1 MTSPE
6 APAAALAERLRGT
19 LLPAAFTPMDTDG
32 RPLPDALAAYAAGLL
47 GGPGH
52 DTVGG
57 VAVWAHTGRGLFLSE
72 RERASVMGVWRAAT
86 DLPIVAGAGVPHGV
100 PSNTAEQQVAA
111 TLAMAE
117 HAAGLGADAIMV
129 YPCAALRALPDRDA
143 RVLDLHDRVA
153 ETTGL
158 PVVAFLL
165 HGEAG
170 GYPYPP
176 ALVRELLLRPWTAG
190 IKTAT
195 LFDAVACQ
203 DALAA
208 GQDTGALL
216 ITGEDRMYGPSFQ
229 WGAQAA
235 LVGIAAARVEL
246 SARVLRSFTDGDS
259 AAFLAASA
267 RLDAFAAVTFHAPI
281 EGYIQRM
288 MWAAVEEGLITEDA
302 ANDPFGPPPSR
313 QERTAVLDCLR
324 LLDEQP

>member
-1 MTSPE
+1 MKSP
-6 APAAALAERLRGT
+6 ASPAVALAERLRGS
-19 LLPAAFTPMDTDG
+19 LLPAAVTPMDADG
-32 RPLPDALAAYAAGLL
+32 RPLPDALASYAAALL
-47 GGPGH
+47 SGAGS
-52 DTVGG
+52 DMVGG
-57 VAVWAHTGRGLFLSE
+57 VAVWAHTGRGLFISE
-72 RERASVMGVWRAAT
+72 QERATVMGVWRAAT
-86 DLPIVAGAGVPHGV
+86 DLPIVAGAGVPHGA
-100 PSNTAEQQVAA
+100 PAETAAQQVAA

-117 HAAGLGADAIMV
+117 HAADLGADAIMV

-153 ETTGL
+153 AATGL

-176 ALVRELLLRPWTAG
+176 PLVRELLLRPGTAG

-203 DALAA
+203 DALTA
-208 GQDTGALL
+208 GRDSGALL
-216 ITGEDRMYGPSFQ
+216 ITGEDRMYGPSLT

-246 SARVLRSFTDGDS
+246 SAGVLRTWNAGDGN
-259 AAFLAASA
+259 AFLAASQ
-267 RLDAFAAVTFHAPI
+267 RLDAFAAATFHAPI

-288 MWAAVEEGLITEDA
+288 MWAAVAEGLIPEDA
-302 ANDPFGPPPSR
+302 ANDPFGPPPSPR
-313 QERTAVLDCLR
+313 ERTAVLDCLR
-324 LLDEQP
+324 LLDGPV